1 MNERKESL
9 VATNDSD
16 TVYPAKGHIVKIK
29 FNNGKELDINKN
41 DIVIFVGPNNAGKS
55 QSLSD
60 IYQLAKNKVPTI
72 VVSDIEVSK
81 EGSLKQLLE
90 ATSKKDYNGNYI
102 QYTALNH
109 MVSYG
114 DGHTENYFSKNQY
127 YGEYRNWFVTKGDNV
142 MCPYCISTV
151 LAEVTEQRPKKKKND
166 TPQIIKDANDAAE
179 HGMSYG
185 EWMASKERST
195 GSAAM
200 EQAYKKREA
209 CP

>member
-9 VATNDSD
+9 VATNGSD

-90 ATSKKDYNGNYI
+90 ATSKKDYNG
-102 QYTALNH
+102 
-109 MVSYG
+109 
-114 DGHTENYFSKNQY
+114 
-127 YGEYRNWFVTKGDNV
+127 
-142 MCPYCISTV
+142 
-151 LAEVTEQRPKKKKND
+151 
-166 TPQIIKDANDAAE
+166 
-179 HGMSYG
+179 
-185 EWMASKERST
+185 
-195 GSAAM
+195 
-200 EQAYKKREA
+200 
-209 CP
+209 